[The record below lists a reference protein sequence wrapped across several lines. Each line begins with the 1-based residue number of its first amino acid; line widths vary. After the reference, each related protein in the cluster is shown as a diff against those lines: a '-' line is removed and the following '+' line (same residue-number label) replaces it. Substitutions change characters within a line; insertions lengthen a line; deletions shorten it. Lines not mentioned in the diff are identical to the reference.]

1 MGFGHSPDCYYGCVS
16 SKASS
21 NSLVPLKVAQLV
33 KIPWLVHGFS
43 TRAGGFS
50 RAYGGSSLNM
60 GFTLEDS
67 RATVERNRAAF
78 LKKLGAVDRG
88 QPWPLVTLRQIHS
101 SLIHCVSGFPSS
113 QLAGDGLITQTP
125 KLVLG
130 IQAADCVP
138 VILVDPRRKAVGVFH
153 AGWRGTLAR
162 IVEKGVGEMRRWF
175 GTSPRD
181 IYAAIGPGIRGCC
194 YKVGGE
200 MRQEFE
206 SQFEYAGDLFRETL
220 ESDPIRER
228 YPMLFLSA
236 RAPGHSD
243 LPKNIFLNLPEANQR
258 QLVSVGVPSKNI
270 SVSGLCTACRVDLL
284 FSHRGEKG
292 VTGRMLAV
300 AGIRPQ

>member
-1 MGFGHSPDCYYGCVS
+1 MS

-21 NSLVPLKVAQLV
+21 NSLVPLKVAPLAE
-33 KIPWLVHGFS
+33 IPWLVHGFS
-43 TRAGGFS
+43 ARGGGFS

-60 GFTLEDS
+60 GFTQADS
-67 RATVERNRAAF
+67 RTTVERNRAAF
-78 LKKLGAVDRG
+78 MKKLGAVDRG

-101 SLIHCVSGFPSS
+101 GLIHCVSGLPSS

-125 KLVLG
+125 NLVLG

-138 VILVDPRRKAVGVFH
+138 VILVDRRRKAVGVFH

-175 GTSPRD
+175 GTRARD
-181 IYAAIGPGIRGCC
+181 IYAAIGPGIGGCC

-200 MRQEFE
+200 VRLEFE

-220 ESDPIRER
+220 ESDPIREK

-243 LPKNIFLNLPEANQR
+243 LPKNIFLDLPEANRR
-258 QLVSVGVPSKNI
+258 QLISAGVPSRNI
-270 SVSGLCTACRVDLL
+270 SSSGLCTACRVDLL
-284 FSHRGEKG
+284 FSHRAEKG
-292 VTGRMLAV
+292 MTGRMLAV
-300 AGIRPQ
+300 AGIRAE